1 MEHVS
6 GPDVARIQSGS
17 VLVFRFLDVADELDL
32 DRAELM
38 LQPRATVRRIS
49 LRQESS
55 AALALGTLPIELD
68 MGVRKVSLGPP
79 APGEP
84 PREIEAAV
92 HVRLFRFGVVATV
105 LEIPI
110 APGSTLADLVPLA
123 AATWEATHLDDVAR
137 SIVAELA
144 EPLARLAGEPLTDS
158 PIVERYG
165 VVFVREISGDPLA
178 EAEPLARLVLGEAD
192 PRPLAEAQRD
202 AALAHR
208 FRYFADDLAIVHATS
223 AFVVEPKGDR
233 DVVLALELACSQVLE
248 LRVYD
253 ELIDRELDRLYD
265 ELARASGR
273 GWWLF
278 GRPNDAL
285 SRRAQRHMVELSEL
299 ADRAEN
305 AVKVASD
312 LFLARVYL
320 AALERQHAPVWR
332 ESVTGK
338 LRLFSRV
345 YDVLKEEAHA
355 QRSLAVEVTIVLLI
369 MFEIVMAF
377 LER

>member
-1 MEHVS
+1 M
-6 GPDVARIQSGS
+6 RIQAGS
-17 VLVFRFLDVADELDL
+17 VLVFRFLDIADELDVTH
-32 DRAELM
+32 AEVM
-38 LQPRATVRRIS
+38 LRPRATVRRIT

-55 AALALGTLPIELD
+55 AALALDTLPVELD
-68 MGVRKVSLGPP
+68 LGTRTVPLGL
-79 APGEP
+79 AAEGEALQ
-84 PREIEAAV
+84 EIEVAV
-92 HVRLFRFGVVATV
+92 RVRLFRFGVVAIV
-105 LEIPI
+105 LELPIPL
-110 APGSTLADLVPLA
+110 GSTLGDLIPLA
-123 AATWEATHLDDVAR
+123 AATWEETHFDDVAR

-144 EPLARLAGEPLTDS
+144 APLAQLAGEPLTDS
-158 PIVERYG
+158 PVVERYG
-165 VVFVREISGDPLA
+165 VVFAREITGDPLA
-178 EAEPLARLVLGEAD
+178 SPEPLARLLLGEAD
-192 PRPLAEAQRD
+192 PRPLAGDQLEA
-202 AALAHR
+202 AIAHR

-223 AFVVEPKGDR
+223 AFVVEPTGDR

-253 ELIDRELDRLYD
+253 ALIDRELDRLYD
-265 ELARASGR
+265 ELGAASGH

-355 QRSLAVEVTIVLLI
+355 QRSLAVEVTIVILI
-369 MFEIVMAF
+369 LFEIVMAF